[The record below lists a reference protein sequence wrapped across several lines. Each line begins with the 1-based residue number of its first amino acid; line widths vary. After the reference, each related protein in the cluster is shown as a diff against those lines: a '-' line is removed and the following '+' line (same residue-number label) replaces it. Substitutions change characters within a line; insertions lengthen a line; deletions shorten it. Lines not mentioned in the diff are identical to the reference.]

1 MAFFQNNKYDKIIKD
16 FSNSY
21 NLIPNSFKSLEQD
34 ASFRRYSRINTNKG
48 NYLIMDCF
56 DEQSSFAP
64 FLQIQHL
71 LKSNDI
77 LVPEVFLV
85 DSENFL
91 AVIQDLGDSKMKD
104 VVAYKDIEQQ
114 YQYYL
119 KALQLMQQIQSISV
133 DQEFPKYSDDKLLKG
148 IKTFVNWYLSYRNIT
163 ASEDEKIDFM
173 ELWQKSFEY
182 LSKTNLVLNL
192 LDFHVENLMLY
203 NDQLYAIDFQDAHL
217 SWPSYDL
224 ASILQDARYEIPSEL
239 ALQLFNDYCN
249 IININS
255 NIMVVDYN
263 IIGAQRNARILGIF
277 ACKYIQ
283 DKNDKYLPLMPLV
296 LKYLKENLNA
306 IDALTPIKMWLINK
320 GVL

>member
-1 MAFFQNNKYDKIIKD
+1 MAFVQNNKYDKIIKD

-56 DEQSSFAP
+56 DEQSSFSP

-77 LVPEVFLV
+77 LVPEVLLV

-104 VVAYKDIEQQ
+104 VIASKNIDEQ

-119 KALQLMQQIQSISV
+119 KALKLMQKVQSISV
-133 DQEFPKYSDDKLLKG
+133 DQEFAKYSDDKLIKG

-163 ASEDEKIDFM
+163 VSEDEKMGFV

-203 NDQLYAIDFQDAHL
+203 NDQLYAIDFQDARL

-224 ASILQDARYEIPSEL
+224 VSILQDARYEIPSEL

-249 IININS
+249 MINICH
-255 NIMVVDYN
+255 
-263 IIGAQRNARILGIF
+263 L
-277 ACKYIQ
+277 C
-283 DKNDKYLPLMPLV
+283 L
-296 LKYLKENLNA
+296 
-306 IDALTPIKMWLINK
+306 
-320 GVL
+320 